1 MNFRWDFKTHNNDI
15 KFGVRAYNSKTGEKF
30 NEVDLKR
37 VEANEAEETGFIT
50 CQPNHKCNWVNHAT
64 GCPCWSN
71 YIDNLILDTVLF
83 DNSYSY
89 FKSKKITYSVV
100 MVETPLVEIENSAS
114 KIEEQIFDH
123 NENDI
128 SQVEKAHWCN
138 WIEFYGNY
146 LNNVDLVS

>member
-1 MNFRWDFKTHNNDI
+1 M
-15 KFGVRAYNSKTGEKF
+15 
-30 NEVDLKR
+30 
-37 VEANEAEETGFIT
+37 
-50 CQPNHKCNWVNHAT
+50 
-64 GCPCWSN
+64 
-71 YIDNLILDTVLF
+71 ILDTVLF

-128 SQVEKAHWCN
+128 SQVEKAH
-138 WIEFYGNY
+138 
-146 LNNVDLVS
+146 